1 MTNPPTTRRRQTTRK
16 SLRQSLKE
24 LLQRR
29 RRDAKVQPGPV
40 GSGILRKGGS
50 CLYLPEPSRVS
61 LFPNFESTTQFDID
75 SYSVH
80 IPDHFADEVATV
92 REASFSSP
100 FLSRTSL
107 LPARSLSRF
116 NLNQAWAEHGKSYR
130 PTQLSTVPETL
141 TEGAS
146 RQASLVSL
154 GSLRP
159 SKSTLRI
166 RESNRSLRS
175 DRFSRP
181 EVSHSS
187 EKPASQPRSGESRR
201 DLRGLANS
209 QYHVGDPPTPVS
221 PARSARSTQSG
232 QPSITSINHFGSFC
246 VLDTHASGCPVTA
259 TSADLKYIFKVGE
272 LFFLNNQE
280 CTDASMD
287 IVTGSD
293 ADGNEVTHLVLFS
306 PLVSP
311 SSGRSRFLL
320 AALIDVTFFIKDAAA
335 VPELDMIS
343 EESVLDEGVAT
354 PLYRQLSA
362 DQVYVSPKVV
372 SYELSCGD
380 LLGGCSV
387 EDDDDYR
394 TPTYSSNERGII
406 PGMAMY
412 ADIDYADTDMKRD
425 PSSARFEDVWTDLA
439 REELIR
445 GRKRPLASVVSAR
458 SGHNSVYTSPS
469 QSERSSTLS
478 KVDHVLEN
486 FMSELQQL
494 YSDFFL
500 LAKSPLDAWFYEICN
515 VSPSVYVSKDYV
527 HGHLSHS
534 SRDTITQLSEL
545 LAEEAAFDINVR
557 WGDKGE
563 VKQLYCIP
571 LFGQRDLTW
580 ICMLVDVKLGTLW

>member
-1 MTNPPTTRRRQTTRK
+1 M
-16 SLRQSLKE
+16 
-24 LLQRR
+24 
-29 RRDAKVQPGPV
+29 
-40 GSGILRKGGS
+40 
-50 CLYLPEPSRVS
+50 
-61 LFPNFESTTQFDID
+61 
-75 SYSVH
+75 
-80 IPDHFADEVATV
+80 
-92 REASFSSP
+92 
-100 FLSRTSL
+100 
-107 LPARSLSRF
+107 
-116 NLNQAWAEHGKSYR
+116 
-130 PTQLSTVPETL
+130 
-141 TEGAS
+141 
-146 RQASLVSL
+146 SL
-154 GSLRP
+154 GSLRT

-175 DRFSRP
+175 DRCSRP
-181 EVSHSS
+181 EVSCSS
-187 EKPASQPRSGESRR
+187 RKPASQPRSGGSRR
-201 DLRGLANS
+201 DLRGFANS
-209 QYHVGDPPTPVS
+209 QHHHKDSPIPVS
-221 PARSARSTQSG
+221 SARSVDCQSRSTKSG
-232 QPSITSINHFGSFC
+232 QPSITSIKHFGSFC

-259 TSADLKYIFKVGE
+259 TSADLKYIFTVGE

-320 AALIDVTFFIKDAAA
+320 ASLIDVTFFIQDAAA

-343 EESVLDEGVAT
+343 ENSVFDEGIAT
-354 PLYRQLSA
+354 PVYRQRSA
-362 DQVYVSPKVV
+362 DPVYVPPKVGG
-372 SYELSCGD
+372 YELSCED
-380 LLGGCSV
+380 LLGGCFV
-387 EDDDDYR
+387 EDDDFR
-394 TPTYSSNERGII
+394 TTAYSSTERGNI
-406 PGMAMY
+406 PGMGMY
-412 ADIDYADTDMKRD
+412 ADIDYTDTDMKRH
-425 PSSARFEDVWTDLA
+425 PSLARFGDVWTDLA
-439 REELIR
+439 REEMIR
-445 GRKRPLASVVSAR
+445 GRKSPLPSAASAR

-469 QSERSSTLS
+469 QSDRSSGVS

-534 SRDTITQLSEL
+534 SRNTITQLSEL
-545 LAEEAAFDINVR
+545 LAEDTAFDIEVR

-563 VKQLYCIP
+563 IKKLYCIP

-580 ICMLVDVKLGTLW
+580 ICMLVDMKLGTLW

>member
-1 MTNPPTTRRRQTTRK
+1 M
-16 SLRQSLKE
+16 
-24 LLQRR
+24 
-29 RRDAKVQPGPV
+29 G
-40 GSGILRKGGS
+40 
-50 CLYLPEPSRVS
+50 
-61 LFPNFESTTQFDID
+61 
-75 SYSVH
+75 
-80 IPDHFADEVATV
+80 
-92 REASFSSP
+92 EASFSSP
-100 FLSRTSL
+100 IAARTSL
-107 LPARSLSRF
+107 LPARSLSQC
-116 NLNQAWAEHGKSYR
+116 NLNQTWAEHSKSYR
-130 PTQLSTVPETL
+130 PTQLSTVPESL

-175 DRFSRP
+175 DRFSQP
-181 EVSHSS
+181 EVSNSS
-187 EKPASQPRSGESRR
+187 EKPASQPRSGESWR

-209 QYHVGDPPTPVS
+209 QHHVGDPPAPVS

-232 QPSITSINHFGSFC
+232 QPSISSINHFGSFC

-354 PLYRQLSA
+354 PVYRQLPA
-362 DQVYVSPKVV
+362 DRVYVPPKVV
-372 SYELSCGD
+372 SYELSCED

-387 EDDDDYR
+387 EDDHDYR
-394 TPTYSSNERGII
+394 TIAYSRNERGII
-406 PGMAMY
+406 PGMGMY
-412 ADIDYADTDMKRD
+412 ADIDYADTAMKRD
-425 PSSARFEDVWTDLA
+425 PTLARFEDVWTDLA
-439 REELIR
+439 REEMIR
-445 GRKRPLASVVSAR
+445 GRKRPLASAASAR